1 MSTDHPVRATV
12 RALADHPQA
21 SVLIVGGGINGVG
34 TFRDL
39 ALQGVDVALVERG
52 DFCQGASGASSHMIH
67 GGIRYLENGEFR
79 LVHESVVERN
89 RLLRIAPHYVKPL
102 ETTIPVF
109 STFSGLLNAPLRFF
123 THRSGKPQERG
134 ALLVKVG
141 LSLYDAFSRRG
152 GTVPRHRFVGRKR
165 SLAELPA
172 LRADVK
178 YTATYFD
185 ASVHDP
191 ERLTLDVLRDG
202 LEAGS
207 HARAANY
214 VSLVG
219 ADDGGARLSD
229 ELTGEEFAFTA
240 DIVVNMT
247 GAWVDNTNGA
257 LGSPSRFMGG
267 TKGSHIVLDNPGL
280 LAATG
285 GREIFFEHSDGRIV
299 LIYPIGDRVLVGTT
313 DVDAGEDLEPVC
325 TDAEIQYFFDL
336 IRHVF
341 PAVAVDRKDIVYT
354 FSGVRPLPRH
364 DDTAPGFVSRDYR
377 IERSVFPGTDRPVL
391 SVVGGKWTTFRALSE
406 HVADDVLSLLG
417 RGRSANTADL
427 PIGGGRGYPVDR
439 AGMETWVAG
448 RTGPRADG
456 QRVRTLLARYGT
468 RAGEVLAFLAQG
480 QDAPLQSTAE
490 LSVRELAWM
499 AEHEHVAHVADV
511 LIRRTSLAFRGLVT
525 AELAHEVA
533 SHLAPCLGWDTHQ
546 IQHEA
551 QAALSMLAQRH
562 RAGTAISGVLQ

>member
-1 MSTDHPVRATV
+1 MS
-12 RALADHPQA
+12 ADHSVRSTVHTLKELPRA
-21 SVLIVGGGINGVG
+21 RVLIVGGGINGVG

-39 ALQGVDVALVERG
+39 ALQGVEVALVERG

-102 ETTIPVF
+102 QTTIPVF
-109 STFSGLLNAPLRFF
+109 STFSGLLNAPLRFL
-123 THRSGKPQERG
+123 THRSGKHQERG

-152 GTVPRHRFVGRKR
+152 GTVQRHRFVGRKR

-191 ERLTLDVLRDG
+191 ERLTLDALQDG

-219 ADDGGARLSD
+219 TADGVARLRD
-229 ELTGEEFAFTA
+229 ELTGEEFAFAA
-240 DIVVNMT
+240 DVVVNMT
-247 GAWVDNTNGA
+247 GAWVDETNGT

-267 TKGSHIVLDNPGL
+267 TKGSHIVLDHPVL

-313 DVDAGEDLEPVC
+313 DVDAGEDLEPMC

-336 IRHVF
+336 IHHVF
-341 PAVAVDRKDIVYT
+341 PTVAVAREDIVYT

-364 DDTAPGFVSRDYR
+364 DDAAPGFVSRDYR
-377 IERSVFPGTDRPVL
+377 IERSVLPGTDRPVL

-406 HVADDVLSLLG
+406 HVADEVLGLLG
-417 RGRSANTADL
+417 WHRSVDTRDR
-427 PIGGGRGYPVDR
+427 PIGGGRGYPVDE
-439 AGMETWVAG
+439 AGVQAWIGAH
-448 RTGPRADG
+448 TGPGVDRHRA
-456 QRVRTLLARYGT
+456 RTLLARYGT
-468 RAGEVLAFLAQG
+468 RAEEVLAFLAQG
-480 QDAPLQSTAE
+480 QDTPLRSTAE

-499 AEHEHVAHVADV
+499 AEHEHAAHVADV

-525 AELAHEVA
+525 AELAHEIA
-533 SHLAPCLGWDTHQ
+533 AHLAPHLGWDAHQ
-546 IQHEA
+546 AQHEA
-551 QAALSMLAQRH
+551 QTALSLLADRH
-562 RAGTAISGVLQ
+562 RAVTAIVGVLP